1 MKKLFEKIIC
11 LVFGHKVNEGLFI
24 DSHGELDG
32 LSFCERC
39 GEYDV

>member
-1 MKKLFEKIIC
+1 MKKLLIAVIC
-11 LVFGHKVNEGLFI
+11 KVFGHVVNEGEYI
-24 DSHGELDG
+24 DSHGNWDG